1 MGEGVAVLRRR
12 EARCEAYRL
21 FHRAAVD
28 AGEWRR
34 AAGLL
39 RQLQASS
46 ESVSAFLPIAVLC
59 TCAPTTA
66 VVVHLC
72 VQWGGCDLGLL
83 DGPLRKKL
91 CQLTQV
97 TRSKFDSAYDA
108 IVNKLD
114 GGNVRAYGP
123 STFEYI
129 YEARG
134 RLTKQGLISA
144 VRCCLLLSQTWS
156 DQPASAVAARIIR
169 DSSATGYAGNLVTLL
184 LQKAGDQPAE
194 QSHKRVRPPVEYE
207 VERVDWMKR
216 HHTGEK

>member
-1 MGEGVAVLRRR
+1 MLRRR
-12 EARCEAYRL
+12 EARCEAYRVR
-21 FHRAAVD
+21 HRAEIDVN
-28 AGEWRR
+28 EWRR

-46 ESVSAFLPIAVLC
+46 ESVSAFLPIAALC
-59 TCAPTTA
+59 TCAPATA

-91 CQLTQV
+91 CQVTQV
-97 TRSKFDSAYDA
+97 TRPEFDSAYDA

-144 VRCCLLLSQTWS
+144 VRCCLLRSQTWS
-156 DQPASAVAARIIR
+156 DQPASAVAARIIS

-184 LQKAGDQPAE
+184 LQKTGDQPSK

-216 HHTGEK
+216 HHTSKK